1 MWSTQWRARGRTVA
15 RSDQSPAPLGRR
27 RPLLL
32 SVAALAVAV
41 AVAVLLLSGNDKAAP
56 RTIVITIPSGTAAL
70 VARGKD
76 PHVVPQKIRGTVG
89 DTLEIVN
96 NDRVSHTVGPFLV
109 AAHQRIGFPLRR
121 AGVFT
126 GSCSLHPNDRIALIV
141 RQ

>member
-1 MWSTQWRARGRTVA
+1 MVA
-15 RSDQSPAPLGRR
+15 LAAVV
-27 RPLLL
+27 
-32 SVAALAVAV
+32 VAAA
-41 AVAVLLLSGNDKAAP
+41 LLLSGSEKATP

-76 PHVVPQKIRGTVG
+76 PHVVPQKIRGAVG

-109 AAHQRIGFPLRR
+109 AAHQRIAFPLRR